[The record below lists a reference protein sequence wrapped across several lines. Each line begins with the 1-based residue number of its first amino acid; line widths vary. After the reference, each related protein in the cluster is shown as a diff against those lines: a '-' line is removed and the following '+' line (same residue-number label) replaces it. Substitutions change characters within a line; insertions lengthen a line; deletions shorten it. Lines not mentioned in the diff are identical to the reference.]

1 MNQVMLMEIVQL
13 RRNSAEM
20 HHCGPALHTACTLG
34 LRTTPACNR
43 RAKQAPCVAS
53 APVYSYASDRA
64 ICGTRGRRL
73 NNSGLFSPS
82 QTNTG
87 LYIQLHVNGFSTDDI
102 LRVQDAYLL
111 CCLMFNGRYRKTGRP
126 FICHAVGAASSVA
139 HFDRDV
145 TNVLA
150 AMFHAAY
157 DSGDFPDGKS
167 SKRTAAHKA
176 WLAQH
181 LGAEVEELVA
191 RLSALALDTGDP
203 ERLVAGKIAEQDEV
217 PLFLALAHEI
227 DDLADGGLAFAPKY
241 GKSVASRVT
250 ACAGLARRLGREELA
265 SMFESYGEAY
275 KELDW
280 TEQLRKPSE
289 LGFRI
294 APNLRTYIKL
304 RRAERRGQRVMINR

>member
-1 MNQVMLMEIVQL
+1 MDDVCLQPPRE
-13 RRNSAEM
+13 S
-20 HHCGPALHTACTLG
+20 GACVTSG
-34 LRTTPACNR
+34 
-43 RAKQAPCVAS
+43 
-53 APVYSYASDRA
+53 PVYSYRYGLGG
-64 ICGTRGRRL
+64 CGTRGREL
-73 NNSGLFSPS
+73 NKSDLFSPS

-87 LYIQLHVNGFSTDDI
+87 LYIQLHANGFSTADI
-102 LRVQDAYLL
+102 VRVQDAYLL

-126 FICHAVGAASSVA
+126 FICHAVGAASSVV

-150 AMFHAAY
+150 GMFHAAY
-157 DSGDFPDGKS
+157 DSGEFPDGKS

-176 WLAQH
+176 WLVQH

-191 RLSALALDTGDP
+191 SVSAMVLDTGDP
-203 ERLVAGKIAEQDEV
+203 ERLAAGDILEKDEV
-217 PLFLALAHEI
+217 PLFVALAHEI

-241 GKSVASRVT
+241 GKSVATRVT
-250 ACAGLARRLGREELA
+250 ACAELARRLGREELA
-265 SMFESYGEAY
+265 SVFESYGEAY

-289 LGFRI
+289 QGFRI

-304 RRAERRGQRVMINR
+304 RRAELRGQRVMINR

>member
-1 MNQVMLMEIVQL
+1 M
-13 RRNSAEM
+13 
-20 HHCGPALHTACTLG
+20 
-34 LRTTPACNR
+34 
-43 RAKQAPCVAS
+43 
-53 APVYSYASDRA
+53 
-64 ICGTRGRRL
+64 